1 MANKKKTTV
10 PENVEETDQSV
21 IDQID
26 PKLLDDARKNMRKQL
41 TEKFGEWITVY
52 DEDAT
57 DDDIT
62 AARKE
67 FEDELAKYTAL
78 KFKMADADKA
88 VEMAEFIRDWNANY
102 NHWEKGA
109 WRGVVQLDRVMTETI
124 QQLKENNADFEID
137 YQTLMFL
144 YKSMQNP
151 NGFGIESAKRMAEL
165 EHYDVVS
172 GKVIEGHEDEMTYS
186 KVVEAIF
193 KNTNF
198 LQLADKMLKLRQERI
213 NLAAAGIKYDFKISE
228 LEEFA
233 NMYEAWV
240 VTGHQQDNT
249 SNMN

>member
-10 PENVEETDQSV
+10 PENIEETDQEV
-21 IDQID
+21 VDQID
-26 PKLLDDARKNMRKQL
+26 PKLLEEARKNMRQQL
-41 TEKFGEWITVY
+41 TEKFGQWITVHE
-52 DEDAT
+52 EDAT
-57 DDDIT
+57 DDDIAT
-62 AARKE
+62 ARKE
-67 FEDELAKYTAL
+67 FEEEVGKYTAL
-78 KFKMADADKA
+78 KYKMADADKS

-109 WRGVVQLDRVMTETI
+109 WRGVVQLDRVMADTI
-124 QQLKENNADFEID
+124 KDLNENPADFEID

-151 NGFGIESAKRMAEL
+151 NGYGLESAKRMAEL

-172 GKVIEGHEDEMTYS
+172 GKVMEGHEDEMTYS

-198 LQLADKMLKLRQERI
+198 LQLVDKMLKLRQERI
-213 NLAAAGIKYDFKISE
+213 NLAAAGIKYDFKITE

-233 NMYEAWV
+233 DMYEAWV
-240 VTGHQQDNT
+240 VAGHQQSANP
-249 SNMN
+249 NMR